1 MNTKSKILSY
11 AAAAILVLS
20 FASTAS
26 AQWFGRDGKKGQKS
40 NEGGFDNIAKE
51 LNLTESQKQQMAQ
64 QRSKEKE
71 QGQVLREKMKAAR
84 DELTKE
90 LDKEKPDMAKI
101 RSLISEMKELIG
113 SRIEQRVDGII
124 SMKQVLTP
132 EQFKKLNEKTKRFER
147 PTRGGEHEKNSR
159 NGFGGH
165 RFGRGCERPKFCER
179 LG

>member
-11 AAAAILVLS
+11 AAAAILVL
-20 FASTAS
+20 FFTSTAS
-26 AQWFGRDGKKGQKS
+26 AQWFGRNGEKGQKPD
-40 NEGGFDNIAKE
+40 EGGFENIARE

-64 QRSKEKE
+64 QRTKEKE
-71 QGQVLREKMKAAR
+71 QGRVLREEMKAVR

-90 LDKEKPDMAKI
+90 LDKDKPD
-101 RSLISEMKELIG
+101 RVRISSIISQMKELIG
-113 SRIEQRVDGII
+113 RRIEQRVEGIL

-147 PTRGGEHEKNSR
+147 PKRGGRHEKDSR
-159 NGFGGH
+159 SGFNGH
-165 RFGRGCERPKFCER
+165 RIGHGCKCPKFCER